1 MEEECPEVLLLK
13 HNRRNLELALKDSIS
28 PILEKLNEYCLIKP
42 DIYDKLKDS
51 EVKVSSADKA
61 SFVISC
67 LLDKVRIKAS
77 HLQTFISIIS
87 APEVAKHYEDVIEIL
102 QPGNN

>member
-1 MEEECPEVLLLK
+1 MEEECLEVLLLK
-13 HNRRNLELALKDSIS
+13 RNRRNLELALKDSIS
-28 PILEKLNEYCLIKP
+28 PILEKLNEYGLIKP

-61 SFVISC
+61 SLVMSY

-87 APEVAKHYEDVIEIL
+87 AP
-102 QPGNN
+102 